1 MVPDSRSSL
10 RGLLRALRASRGLAL
25 ALGVATG
32 AAALVT
38 ATRYA
43 HVSLYEHVLLPLGVG
58 GFVYYVAHYDLGDWE
73 QDATARG
80 FLRNLAIG
88 LLATSLVA
96 DAQPFADAVVSFVT
110 VLGVV
115 FLAIL
120 TAVVDVLDAP
130 RDDDDDVGDGDRGT
144 VDEVASIPRRRRSAW
159 RDGE

>member
-1 MVPDSRSSL
+1 MVPDPRSWFRGPL
-10 RGLLRALRASRGLAL
+10 RLLRASRVLAL
-25 ALGVATG
+25 ALGIATG
-32 AAALVT
+32 VGALSAAIH
-38 ATRYA
+38 YA
-43 HVSLYEHVLLPLGVG
+43 DVSLYEYFLLPLGVG
-58 GFVYYVAHYDLGDWE
+58 GSAYYVAHYDLSDWE
-73 QDATARG
+73 QDAMLRG

-130 RDDDDDVGDGDRGT
+130 RQNDDDVGDGDRGT
-144 VDEVASIPRRRRSAW
+144 ADEVASAPLWRRSAW
-159 RDGE
+159 PDGE